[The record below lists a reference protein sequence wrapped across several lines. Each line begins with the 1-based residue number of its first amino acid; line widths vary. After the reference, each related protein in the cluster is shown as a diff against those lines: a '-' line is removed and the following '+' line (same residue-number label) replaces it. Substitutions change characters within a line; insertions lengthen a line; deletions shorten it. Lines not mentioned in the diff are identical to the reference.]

1 MISKGASS
9 LCVEDIVSRVS
20 EEALLFYYFNIQGIP
35 CLINSPFRQD
45 RNPSFSFY
53 RAFNGHIC
61 FTDFATGEHGNIFT
75 ALCKLWDTTLDVV
88 LIKIN
93 SDIKEGLVNDKQVFD
108 NPKYS
113 VSKNNYHRTGA
124 SKISVKVRKWKNYD
138 LEYWNSFGIGLE
150 ALEYAE
156 VYPISYIFLND
167 KMGDPMVISADKYAY
182 AYVERKEGNLT
193 LKIYQPFN
201 KKGYKWMNNN
211 DKSVIGLWNKLPQ
224 KGEIVC
230 ICSSL
235 KDALCLWVNTGIPSV
250 YLQGEG
256 YNISNHA
263 LNDLKQRFKRVCI
276 LLDNDLPGINYANKL
291 SEHTKCENIV
301 LETFNEGKD
310 ISDFYK
316 AHKDIFVPTMYKLFK
331 INKNYETS
339 II

>member
-20 EEALLFYYFNIQGIP
+20 EEALLFYYFNIQRIP

-156 VYPISYIFLND
+156 VYPVSYIFLND